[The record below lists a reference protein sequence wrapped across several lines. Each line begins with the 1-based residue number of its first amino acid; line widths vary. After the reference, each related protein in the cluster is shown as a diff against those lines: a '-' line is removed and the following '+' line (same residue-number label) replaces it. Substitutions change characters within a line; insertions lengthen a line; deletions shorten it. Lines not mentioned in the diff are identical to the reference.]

1 MTYSSQNFMPSTVKE
16 GLTSHQAGAVLRLKQ
31 LKASIGLSRSTIYA
45 MMDEKSSQ
53 YDPNFPRQI
62 KLGKSSVAWRESEV
76 AAWLASRPRSK

>member
-16 GLTSHQAGAVLRLKQ
+16 GLTSNQAGAVLRLDQ

-53 YDPNFPRQI
+53 YDPDFPRQI

-76 AAWLASRPRSK
+76 AEWLDSRPRSK